1 MRIDP
6 ADPLA
11 VQVLALNHAHHFLM
25 LGDLRLGQSLEQS
38 KDLHPIAQ
46 PPACQLTDDEG
57 MGQHLT
63 DFQEGP
69 KHAVSSA
76 QMIDPDGRVDEGH
89 ATRPGRR
96 RRIVLKPGSVP
107 PSLASRWALS
117 RAINASSPMRTSA
130 VFLETPVNRA
140 ARRRRDGSILRVV
153 LIRMH
158 YDA

>member
-1 MRIDP
+1 MRIHP
-6 ADPLA
+6 ANPLA
-11 VQVLALNHAHHFLM
+11 VQLLALNHTHHFLM
-25 LGDLRLGQSLEQS
+25 LGDLRLRQSLEQS
-38 KDLHPIAQ
+38 KDLLTIAQ
-46 PPACQLTDDEG
+46 RPARQLTDDEG
-57 MGQHLT
+57 MGHHLT
-63 DFQEGP
+63 VFQEGP
-69 KHAVSSA
+69 KHAVSNA

-89 ATRPGRR
+89 AMRRGRR
-96 RRIVLKPGSVP
+96 RRIAPKPGSVP

-130 VFLETPVNRA
+130 VFVVTPVNRA